1 MIDGIRSGD
10 RRALAKAITLVESSR
25 PADRRDADALLREL
39 APLAGRSLRIGV
51 SGAPGVGKSTLIEA
65 LGLHLVGLGRR
76 VAVLTIDPSSTVSG
90 GSILGDK
97 TRMERLSAHDAA
109 FIRPTPSAG
118 TLGGVAGRTRE
129 VLLLCEAAGY
139 DIVIVETVGIGQ
151 SEVAVAAMT
160 DLLLLVQLP
169 NMGDDLQAIKRG
181 VMELADVVAVNKADL
196 DAPAAQ
202 RAAMQIEAG
211 VRGRGAVV
219 AISAATGAG
228 IAELW
233 QLIEARIAAA
243 KSSGAFAARR
253 EAQQPASTPA
263 ARPFRVLGL
272 QQIAIGG
279 DNKERL
285 RNLWVHLLGL
295 QISGAFSSETE
306 NVDED
311 ICVLGKG
318 AHSVEIDLMQPIDPA
333 KKPAV
338 HTPPLNHIGLWVD
351 DLPAAVQW
359 LSAQGLRF
367 APGGIRKGA
376 AGHDVCFIHP
386 KSSGEF
392 PLAGEGVLIELVQ
405 APPSIVAALP

>member
-25 PADRRDADALLREL
+25 PVDRRDADTLLREL
-39 APLAGRSLRIGV
+39 APMAGRSLRIGV

-65 LGLHLVGLGRR
+65 LGLHLVGLGHR

-97 TRMERLSAHDAA
+97 TRMVRLSAHDAA

-151 SEVAVAAMT
+151 SEIAVADMT

-196 DAPAAQ
+196 DAAAAQ

-211 VRGRGAVV
+211 MRGRGAV
-219 AISAATGAG
+219 ATISAATGTG
-228 IAELW
+228 VAELW
-233 QLIEARIAAA
+233 QLIEARITAA
-243 KSSGAFAARR
+243 KSSGAFATRR
-253 EAQQPASTPA
+253 GAQQPAGMTA
-263 ARPFRVLGL
+263 VRPFRVLGL

-279 DNKERL
+279 GSKERL
-285 RNLWVHLLGL
+285 HKLWVHLLGL
-295 QISGAFSSETE
+295 EISGSFRSETD

-311 ICVLGKG
+311 VCVLGRGK
-318 AHSVEIDLMQPIDPA
+318 HSVEIDLMQPIDPE

-338 HTPPLNHIGLWVD
+338 HTPPLNHLGLWVD

-359 LSAQGLRF
+359 LSEQGVRF

-386 KSSGEF
+386 KSSVEF

-405 APPSIVAALP
+405 APPSIVAALS